1 MHELCRRERGGVA
14 RRLGV
19 VVVVGV
25 VGWGEDAG
33 FVAVDKVEVVL
44 GELWVYMLVFLLSTL
59 LYSLGIRQDVP

>member
-1 MHELCRRERGGVA
+1 M
-14 RRLGV
+14 

-25 VGWGEDAG
+25 VGWGEDAR